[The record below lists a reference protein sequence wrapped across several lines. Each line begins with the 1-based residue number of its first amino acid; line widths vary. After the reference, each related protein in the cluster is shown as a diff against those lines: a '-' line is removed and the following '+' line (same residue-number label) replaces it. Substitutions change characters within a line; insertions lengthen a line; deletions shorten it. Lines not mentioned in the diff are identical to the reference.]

1 MIKKLYPGG
10 KAKAFNITYDDGVLQ
25 DVRLIQLMNKYG
37 LKGTFNLNSGL
48 METEFEWTHPNGMTV
63 KRLPTRVVAELYQNH
78 EVASHTLTHPCLSSL
93 TEAEIMEQMAKD
105 KENLERLT
113 GKPVL
118 GFGGPFHHWGP
129 EVVECARRC
138 GFEYARNAEERYCY
152 APPEEYY
159 YWSAGAYHIMP
170 GFRDFV
176 EGFFHTEEEL
186 ALCQIVG
193 HTYDL
198 DAEDLWDYMESVL
211 KRVAEDE
218 KILSMTN
225 LELVRYLK
233 AMRSAVITEK
243 GIYNPSGLPLW
254 FEKDGAALCVRPGED
269 WRMEM
274 EKNA

>member
-25 DVRLIQLMNKYG
+25 DVRFVELMNKYG

-48 METEFEWTHPNGMTV
+48 METEFEWIHPSGMTV
-63 KRLPTRVVAELYQNH
+63 KRLPTGAVAELYQNH
-78 EVASHTLTHPCLSSL
+78 EVASHTLTHPYLSAL
-93 TEAEIMEQMAKD
+93 TEVQIMEEMAKD
-105 KENLERLT
+105 KENLERLI

-118 GFGGPFHHWGP
+118 GFAGPFHHWS
-129 EVVECARRC
+129 EEIVECAKRC
-138 GFEYARNAEERYCY
+138 GFKYARNAEERYCY

-159 YWSAGAYHIMP
+159 YWSAGSYHIMP

-176 EGFFHTEEEL
+176 EGFFHTQEEL

-198 DAEDLWDYMESVL
+198 DAENMWDYMESVL
-211 KRVAEDE
+211 KRVAED
-218 KILSMTN
+218 KSIASMTN

-233 AMRSAVITEK
+233 AMRSAVITEDE
-243 GIYNPSGLPLW
+243 IQNPSEIPLW
-254 FEKDGAALCVRPGED
+254 FEWNGSTICVEPGRTWKPEV
-269 WRMEM
+269 
-274 EKNA
+274 

>member
-25 DVRLIQLMNKYG
+25 DVRFIQLMNRYG

-78 EVASHTLTHPCLSSL
+78 EVASHTLTHPYLSAL

-254 FEKDGAALCVRPGED
+254 FEKDAIVLCVQPGED

>member
-25 DVRLIQLMNKYG
+25 DVRFVELMNKYG

-48 METEFEWTHPNGMTV
+48 METEFEWTHRNGMVV
-63 KRLPTRVVAELYQNH
+63 KRLPTTVVAELYRGH
-78 EVASHTLTHPCLSSL
+78 EVASHTLTHPYLSSL
-93 TEAEIMEQMAKD
+93 TEAEIMEEMAKD

-129 EVVECARRC
+129 EVVECAKRC

-159 YWSAGAYHIMP
+159 YWAAGSYHIMP

-198 DAEDLWDYMESVL
+198 DAENMWELMESII
-211 KRVAEDE
+211 KRVAED
-218 KILSMTN
+218 KNIISMTN
-225 LELVRYLK
+225 IELVRYLK
-233 AMRSAVITEK
+233 AMRSAVITENE
-243 GIYNPSGLPLW
+243 ITNPSDVPLW
-254 FEKDGAALCVRPGED
+254 FDWNGNLIHVEPGRA
-269 WRMEM
+269 WRG
-274 EKNA
+274 

>member
-10 KAKAFNITYDDGVLQ
+10 KQKAFNISYDDGVLQ
-25 DVRLIQLMNKYG
+25 DVRFVELMNKYG

-48 METEFEWTHPNGMTV
+48 METEFAWTHPNGMTV
-63 KRLPTRVVAELYQNH
+63 KRLPAGVAAELYQNH
-78 EVASHTLTHPCLSSL
+78 EVASHTLTHPYLSAL
-93 TEAEIMEQMAKD
+93 TEGEVMVEMKKD

-118 GFGGPFHHWGP
+118 GFAGPFHHWGP
-129 EVVECARRC
+129 MIVECAKRC
-138 GFEYARNAEERYCY
+138 GFEYARNAGERYCY

-159 YWSAGAYHIMP
+159 YWSAGSYHIMS

-198 DAEDLWDYMESVL
+198 DAENMWDYMENVL
-211 KRVAEDE
+211 KRVSEDNS
-218 KILSMTN
+218 ILSMTN

-233 AMRSAVITEK
+233 AMRSAVITDK
-243 GIYNPSGLPLW
+243 GIRNPSDLPLW
-254 FEKDGAALCVRPGED
+254 FACNGRPVCVEPGEE
-269 WRMEM
+269 WQV
-274 EKNA
+274 AL

>member
-10 KAKAFNITYDDGVLQ
+10 KPKAFNITYDDGVLQ
-25 DVRLIQLMNKYG
+25 DVRFVELLNKYG
-37 LKGTFNLNSGL
+37 LKGTFNLNSEL
-48 METEFEWTHPNGMTV
+48 MENEFEWTHPNGMIV
-63 KRLPTRVVAELYQNH
+63 KRLPTSVVAELYQNH
-78 EVASHTLTHPCLSSL
+78 EVASHTLTHPYLSQL
-93 TEAEIMEQMAKD
+93 NEAEVMHQMAKD

-118 GFGGPFHHWGP
+118 GFAGPFHHWSDMIAD
-129 EVVECARRC
+129 CAKKC
-138 GFEYARNAEERYCY
+138 GFEYARTAEERYSY

-159 YWSAGAYHIMP
+159 YWAAGSYHIMP

-198 DAEDLWDYMESVL
+198 DAEDMWDYMESIL
-211 KRVAEDE
+211 KRVAED
-218 KILSMTN
+218 KSICSMTN

-233 AMRSAVITEK
+233 AMRSAVITAD
-243 GIYNPSGLPLW
+243 GIQNPSDLPLW
-254 FEKDGAALCVRPGED
+254 FEWNSSPICVEPGRD
-269 WRMEM
+269 WCMM
-274 EKNA
+274 NPIL

>member
-10 KAKAFNITYDDGVLQ
+10 KWKAFNITYDDGVLQ
-25 DVRLIQLMNKYG
+25 DVRFVELMNKYG

-48 METEFEWTHPNGMTV
+48 METEFEWTHPNGMVV
-63 KRLPTRVVAELYQNH
+63 KRLPISAVAELYRGH
-78 EVASHTLTHPCLSSL
+78 EVASHTLTHPYLSSL
-93 TEAEIMEQMAKD
+93 TEAQIMEEMAKD

-113 GKPVL
+113 GLPVL

-129 EVVECARRC
+129 EVVACAKRC

-152 APPEEYY
+152 APPEDYY
-159 YWSAGAYHIMP
+159 HWSAGTYHVMP
-170 GFRDFV
+170 GFQDFV

-198 DAEDLWDYMESVL
+198 DVEDMWDHMESVL

-218 KILSMTN
+218 DILSMTN
-225 LELVRYLK
+225 IELVRYLK
-233 AMRSAVITEK
+233 AMRMAVIREDE
-243 GIYNPSGLPLW
+243 IRNPSDLPLW
-254 FEKDGAALCVRPGED
+254 FEKDGEVVCVMPEG
-269 WRMEM
+269 
-274 EKNA
+274 

>member
-1 MIKKLYPGG
+1 
-10 KAKAFNITYDDGVLQ
+10 
-25 DVRLIQLMNKYG
+25 
-37 LKGTFNLNSGL
+37 
-48 METEFEWTHPNGMTV
+48 
-63 KRLPTRVVAELYQNH
+63 
-78 EVASHTLTHPCLSSL
+78 
-93 TEAEIMEQMAKD
+93 MEQMARD
-105 KENLERLT
+105 KENLERIT
-113 GKPVL
+113 GKEVL
-118 GFGGPFHHWGP
+118 GFAGPFDYWSP
-129 EVVECARRC
+129 MIAECAKRC
-138 GFEYARNAEERYCY
+138 GFQYARNAEERYSY
-152 APPEEYY
+152 APPEAYY
-159 YWSAGAYHIMP
+159 YWSAGAYHVMP
-170 GFRDFV
+170 GFRAFV
-176 EGFFHTEEEL
+176 EGFFHTDEEL

-254 FEKDGAALCVRPGED
+254 FEKDAIVLCVQPGED

-274 EKNA
+274 EKNV

>member
-25 DVRLIQLMNKYG
+25 DVRFVELMNQYG

-48 METEFEWTHPNGMTV
+48 METEFEWTHRNGMIV
-63 KRLPTRVVAELYQNH
+63 KRLPTSVVAELYKNH
-78 EVASHTLTHPCLSSL
+78 EVASHTLTHPYLSQL
-93 TEAEIMEQMAKD
+93 TESEVMEEMSKD

-118 GFGGPFHHWGP
+118 GFGGPFHHWSP
-129 EVVECARRC
+129 MIVECAKRC

-159 YWSAGAYHIMP
+159 YWAAGTYHVMP
-170 GFRDFV
+170 GFRPFV
-176 EGFFHTEEEL
+176 EGFFETEEEL

-198 DAEDLWDYMESVL
+198 DAENMWQYMESVL
-211 KRVAEDE
+211 KRVSEDE
-218 KILSMTN
+218 SILSMTN
-225 LELVRYLK
+225 IELVRYLK
-233 AMRSAVITEK
+233 AMRSAVITEDEIK
-243 GIYNPSGLPLW
+243 NPSALPLW
-254 FEKDGAALCVRPGED
+254 FERNGEVICVAPEG
-269 WRMEM
+269 
-274 EKNA
+274 

>member
-1 MIKKLYPGG
+1 MIKKLYPNG

-25 DVRLIQLMNKYG
+25 DVRFVELMNKYG
-37 LKGTFNLNSGL
+37 LKGTFNLNSAL
-48 METEFEWTHPNGMTV
+48 MEREFQWTHPNGMTV
-63 KRLPTRVVAELYQNH
+63 NRLPAAVAAELYQNH
-78 EVASHTLTHPCLSSL
+78 EVASHTLTHPYLSALS
-93 TEAEIMEQMAKD
+93 EAEVMEEMAKD

-118 GFGGPFHHWGP
+118 GFAGPFHHWGP
-129 EVVECARRC
+129 EIVECAKRC

-159 YWSAGAYHIMP
+159 YWSAGTYHIKP

-198 DAEDLWDYMESVL
+198 DAENMWDYLESVL
-211 KRVAEDE
+211 QRVAADE
-218 KILSMTN
+218 RILSMTN

-233 AMRSAVITEK
+233 AMRSAVITEDR
-243 GIYNPSGLPLW
+243 IINPSSLPLW
-254 FEKDGAALCVRPGED
+254 FEKDGKVICVEPDIGNQGSNGRT
-269 WRMEM
+269 
-274 EKNA
+274 N

>member
-1 MIKKLYPGG
+1 MIRKLYPNG

-25 DVRLIQLMNKYG
+25 DVCFVELLNKYG

-63 KRLPTRVVAELYQNH
+63 KRLPTGVVAELYQNH
-78 EVASHTLTHPCLSSL
+78 EVASHTLTHPYLSTL
-93 TEAEIMEQMAKD
+93 TEEEVMEEMARD

-118 GFGGPFHHWGP
+118 GFAGPFHHWGP
-129 EVVECARRC
+129 MIVECAKRC

-152 APPEEYY
+152 APPEDYFC
-159 YWSAGAYHIMP
+159 WAAGSYHIMP

-176 EGFFHTEEEL
+176 EGFFDTEEEL

-198 DAEDLWDYMESVL
+198 DAENLWGYMQSVL
-211 KRVAEDE
+211 QRVAGDE
-218 KILSMTN
+218 RILSMTN

-233 AMRSAVITEK
+233 AMRSVVITENT
-243 GIYNPSGLPLW
+243 ISNPSNQPLW
-254 FEKDGAALCVRPGED
+254 FEKDGKVICVEPGE
-269 WRMEM
+269 
-274 EKNA
+274 KG

>member
-25 DVRLIQLMNKYG
+25 DVRFIQLMNKYG

-78 EVASHTLTHPCLSSL
+78 EVASHTLTHPYLSSL

-159 YWSAGAYHIMP
+159 CWSAGAYHIMP

-243 GIYNPSGLPLW
+243 GIYNPSRLPLW
-254 FEKDGAALCVRPGED
+254 FEKDAIVLCVQPGEA

-274 EKNA
+274 EKNV

>member
-25 DVRLIQLMNKYG
+25 DVRFVELMNKYG

-48 METEFEWTHPNGMTV
+48 METEFAWTHPNGMTV
-63 KRLPTRVVAELYQNH
+63 RRLPTTAVAALYQNH

-93 TEAEIMEQMAKD
+93 TEAEVMEQMAKD

-118 GFGGPFHHWGP
+118 GFGGPFSYWSP
-129 EVVECARRC
+129 MIMDCARRC
-138 GFEYARNAEERYCY
+138 GFEYARNSEERYCY

-159 YWSAGAYHIMP
+159 AWSAGSYHIMP
-170 GFRDFV
+170 GFHDFV
-176 EGFFHTEEEL
+176 EGFFHTQEEL

-193 HTYDL
+193 HSYDL
-198 DAEDLWDYMESVL
+198 DAENMWDDMEAVL

-218 KILSMTN
+218 SIASLTN
-225 LELVRYLK
+225 LELVQYLK
-233 AMRSAVITEK
+233 AMNSAVITDGE
-243 GIYNPSGLPLW
+243 IQNPSDLTLW
-254 FEKDGAALCVRPGED
+254 FEKDAAVICVPPMR
-269 WRMEM
+269 
-274 EKNA
+274 